1 MFKSQKLNEMLAA
14 VTADQ
19 KTQCFNEDAFLSD
32 FNLSACYAKF
42 DYRTFGQRVTTA
54 DLITWLCTDTQV
66 GLYSYYFDNE
76 LVAISYQSAR
86 KSDLT
91 LFWVNTESRKTMR
104 EFILS
109 IYTPEQEPDGFWLI
123 DDQIDDAGIDDAL
136 ENKRDSDEW
145 YEQQRKERLSQLK
158 S

>member
-1 MFKSQKLNEMLAA
+1 MFKSQKLNKILAA

-32 FNLSACYAKF
+32 FNLSDCYAKF

-66 GLYSYYFDNE
+66 GLYAYYFDNE

-86 KSDLT
+86 KSDLN
-91 LFWVNTESRKTMR
+91 LFWVSTELREKMR
-104 EFILS
+104 EFVLS
-109 IYTPEQEPDGFWLI
+109 LYTSEQDSDGFWLI
-123 DDQIDDAGIDDAL
+123 DDEISDAGIDNCL
-136 ENKRDSDEW
+136 ENKRDRDAWNKKKYQSA
-145 YEQQRKERLSQLK
+145 
-158 S
+158 

>member
-32 FNLSACYAKF
+32 FNLDDCDAKF
-42 DYRTFGQRVTTA
+42 DYHTFGQRVTTA

-66 GLYSYYFDNE
+66 GLYAYYFDDE
-76 LVAISYQSAR
+76 LVVISYQSAR
-86 KSDLT
+86 KSDLN
-91 LFWVNTESRKTMR
+91 LFWVSAELREKMR
-104 EFILS
+104 EFVLS
-109 IYTPEQEPDGFWLI
+109 LYTSEQDPDGFWLI
-123 DDQIDDAGIDDAL
+123 DDEISDAGIDYFL
-136 ENKRDSDEW
+136 ENKRDNDEW

>member
-1 MFKSQKLNEMLAA
+1 MFKSQKLNEILAA

-32 FNLSACYAKF
+32 FNLSDCYVKF

-66 GLYSYYFDNE
+66 GLYAYYFDNE

-86 KSDLT
+86 KSDLN
-91 LFWVNTESRKTMR
+91 LFWVSTELREKMR
-104 EFILS
+104 EFVLS
-109 IYTPEQEPDGFWLI
+109 LYTSEQDPDGFWLI
-123 DDQIDDAGIDDAL
+123 DDEISDAGIDNCLETKLVSDAW
-136 ENKRDSDEW
+136 KW
-145 YEQQRKERLSQLK
+145 
-158 S
+158 